1 VKPAASSESQSGSR
15 AAHVT
20 VKATS
25 AALGPKRA
33 AGSGGVWGVAR
44 TDREVRNTRDPSSQP
59 SSRQAV
65 SYKPRAKSS
74 GAKRESE
81 GIVVVSIRAQHNA
94 RGAKGPHFGCVG

>member
-20 VKATS
+20 AKATS
-25 AALGPKRA
+25 AVLVPKRT
-33 AGSGGVWGVAR
+33 AGSGGVRGVAR
-44 TDREVRNTRDPSSQP
+44 TDREVRNTRDPSLRP

-65 SYKPRAKSS
+65 SHKPRAKSS

-81 GIVVVSIRAQHNA
+81 GIVVVPIWAQHNA
-94 RGAKGPHFGCVG
+94 RGAKGPCFGHVG